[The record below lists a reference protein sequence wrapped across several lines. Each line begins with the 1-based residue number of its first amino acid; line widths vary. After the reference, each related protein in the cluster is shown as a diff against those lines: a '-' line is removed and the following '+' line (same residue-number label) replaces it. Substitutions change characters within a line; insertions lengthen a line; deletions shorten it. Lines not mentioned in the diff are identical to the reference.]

1 MVGILTWC
9 FADTVFNI
17 RSSDSA
23 ADFMLSGFV
32 ETTKLQIDTLSGRPM
47 HFIHNGEFLRAIIIN
62 LKVSKS

>member
-23 ADFMLSGFV
+23 ADFMLSGLV
-32 ETTKLQIDTLSGRPM
+32 ETTKLQRHIIRPAGRPM
-47 HFIHNGEFLRAIIIN
+47 HFIHFLRAFN
-62 LKVSKS
+62 LKV